1 MRVVLDTNVLVRAN
15 VRADGPA
22 HKLLDRLQG
31 GAHVLLVSD
40 FILEEVGRVLRYP
53 RLQSRWGMSDDEI
66 REFVADLRDNGEWVT
81 LENDESIGP
90 TLSDPDDHWIV
101 RTAVKGRAD
110 VLCTLDR
117 HLRTLEV
124 RGYCESRGITIL
136 TDVELL
142 DRLRAK

>member
-1 MRVVLDTNVLVRAN
+1 ML
-15 VRADGPA
+15 
-22 HKLLDRLQG
+22 KRLQEET
-31 GAHVLLVSD
+31 HVLLVSD
-40 FILEEVGRVLRYP
+40 FILEEIDRVLRYP
-53 RLQSRWGMSDDEI
+53 RLQSRWGMSDGEI
-66 REFVADLRDNGEWVT
+66 REFVADLRENGELVT
-81 LENDESIGP
+81 FDNDESIGP

-101 RTAVKGRAD
+101 RTAVEGRAD